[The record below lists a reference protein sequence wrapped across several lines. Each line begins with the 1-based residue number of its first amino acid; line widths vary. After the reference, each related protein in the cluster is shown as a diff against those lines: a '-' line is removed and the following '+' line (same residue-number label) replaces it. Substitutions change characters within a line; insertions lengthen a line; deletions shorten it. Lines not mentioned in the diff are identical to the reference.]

1 MVDTLQRSRHASF
14 LLQIGGGEAFVSRF
28 LVSGSLQHEGRNCPP
43 ATARQAK
50 PERTTE
56 PRRPGS
62 EGAGSAEYSG
72 MCMGRGQEFYK
83 VMGWC
88 EVTGKK
94 LLQTHRP
101 FGGQAW
107 LDVPNGCITLEV

>member
-1 MVDTLQRSRHASF
+1 M
-14 LLQIGGGEAFVSRF
+14 
-28 LVSGSLQHEGRNCPP
+28 SGSLQHEGRKVPP
-43 ATARQAK
+43 ATAHQVR

-56 PRRPGS
+56 ARRPGPK
-62 EGAGSAEYSG
+62 GAGSAEYSG